1 MALDTIK
8 VMYNLK
14 SVSKC
19 IYATLDNIENEVP
32 NDGCEDPP
40 SQRQF
45 LVERFKLCFHGKAR

>member
-19 IYATLDNIENEVP
+19 IYATLDNIENG
-32 NDGCEDPP
+32 GCEHRP

-45 LVERFKLCFHGKAR
+45 LVERFKLCFHGKER